1 MSVTIYYLK
10 KGDDHPSY
18 LLHCQTIR
26 RVVFVEGQG
35 VPEAIDFDGQDGSS
49 GHLLLFD
56 KNIPVGTTRIRR
68 TDKGMK
74 LERIAVLPTYRKK
87 GYGGLLLKAGLSKV
101 TGTIYINAQVAS
113 LGFYEHLGFIRED
126 KTTFLEAGIPHTVML
141 WPHGQSEAPCPIL
154 EP

>member
-1 MSVTIYYLK
+1 MSVTIYHLK

-18 LLHCQTIR
+18 LLHCQAIR

-74 LERIAVLPTYRKK
+74 LERIAVLARLPQKRLRRAPRES
-87 GYGGLLLKAGLSKV
+87 GLEQSHRNDLHQRPGGKPRVLRTPRVHPGRQNDLS
-101 TGTIYINAQVAS
+101 
-113 LGFYEHLGFIRED
+113 
-126 KTTFLEAGIPHTVML
+126 
-141 WPHGQSEAPCPIL
+141 
-154 EP
+154 